1 MRKGSYEE
9 DSITE
14 DIGELALLKRICAQE
29 GGRKSERSRRNE
41 NFRPIF
47 KNIYKKKKRIRMGV
61 DFYLSI

>member
-14 DIGELALLKRICAQE
+14 DIGESALLKRICAE
-29 GGRKSERSRRNE
+29 KGGRKSKRSRRNE
-41 NFRPIF
+41 NFRSIF
-47 KNIYKKKKRIRMGV
+47 KNIKKKRVRMGV